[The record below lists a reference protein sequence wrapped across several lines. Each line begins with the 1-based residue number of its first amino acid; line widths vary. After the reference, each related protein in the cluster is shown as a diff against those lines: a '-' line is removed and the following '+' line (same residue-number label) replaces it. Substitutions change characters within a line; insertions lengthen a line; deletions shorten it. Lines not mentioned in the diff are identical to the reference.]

1 MTGTVNQL
9 PKCDICGEHGEVT
22 AGVCSKPSCQCLANK
37 KALRQVNDLP
47 WGERLTAVIIAV
59 YLATFLLSLVG
70 ALTISGYVVGR
81 MTCEAGAPQGVI
93 CKPVLT
99 FKPSIAGEKQ

>member
-1 MTGTVNQL
+1 M
-9 PKCDICGEHGEVT
+9 
-22 AGVCSKPSCQCLANK
+22 
-37 KALRQVNDLP
+37 KALIV
-47 WGERLTAVIIAV
+47 AV